1 MQVLLS
7 VWMCWI
13 GIKIIKKGCYQWVLS
28 VDSNITKKCYH
39 SLMFTWVYVT
49 CEWCLLT
56 MTLSVILKWVITTHL
71 CLPETMAKVK
81 GLTTAWGYWRISDY
95 GNVWISCKISL
106 WGSECSVKLL
116 FCSKL
121 IRIILSDGCLLLR
134 YRSIKRQ
141 YSALPTGECFLYMRL
156 TGHR

>member
-1 MQVLLS
+1 
-7 VWMCWI
+7 
-13 GIKIIKKGCYQWVLS
+13 
-28 VDSNITKKCYH
+28 
-39 SLMFTWVYVT
+39 MFTWVYVT

-81 GLTTAWGYWRISDY
+81 KLTTVWGYWRISDY
-95 GNVWISCKISL
+95 GNVWISVGDPRWFYYQLSILSVNFRYGSRVYYSECIISF
-106 WGSECSVKLL
+106 WGFECSVKLL